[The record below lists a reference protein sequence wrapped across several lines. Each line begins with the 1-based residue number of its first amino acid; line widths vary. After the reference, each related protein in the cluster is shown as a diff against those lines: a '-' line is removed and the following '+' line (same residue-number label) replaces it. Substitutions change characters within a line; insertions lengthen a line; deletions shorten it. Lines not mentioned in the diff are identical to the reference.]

1 MNHQSLLWNSQ
12 SMLSM
17 MLLFFLLCS
26 ILHGGMCYNYPPVIS
41 YSSST
46 HSAKALE
53 AQFTVANQM
62 YGNGLYTGKVS
73 SVFFAT
79 TENDLFAAF
88 DNDDSTFYTEQAHNY
103 DNNFCSYTGSVNSVY
118 DGRNTIFGEW
128 IQLTLPSPI
137 QLNSFYIA
145 TRPGYINRIA
155 TAGVMLGSN
164 DGGSSF
170 SLIQSFTDSNI
181 VYAKTV
187 PLISSVSYSTFR
199 LVVTKTGRDA
209 YLSIATFQLNS
220 VESFTVAP
228 SKSPTVAPTFSPST
242 SSPSTMA
249 PTSSAPSTLIPTPVE
264 LPKWPVGWTL
274 HSICEWTY
282 GPEKNNVEISTASV
296 DTKEEVSSNDARLGY
311 NQFFMGVFVGTIVSL
326 SIYLYTRS
334 KKEIDLRSEYTRI
347 NDREIE

>member
-1 MNHQSLLWNSQ
+1 
-12 SMLSM
+12 M

-73 SVFFAT
+73 SLYGT
-79 TENDLFAAF
+79 TPENDLFAAF

-137 QLNSFYIA
+137 QLNSFYIV
-145 TRPGYINRIA
+145 TRPGGFINRMA

-170 SLIQSFTDSNI
+170 SLIQSFTDSSI
-181 VYAKTV
+181 VVAKTV

-199 LVVTKTGRDA
+199 LVVTKTGGNQ
-209 YLSIATFQLNS
+209 YLSIATFRLNS

-264 LPKWPVGWTL
+264 LPKWPDGWTL

-282 GPEKNNVEISTASV
+282 GPEKNNIEHDAVSV
-296 DTKEEVSSNDARLGY
+296 DTKAEVSSNDARLGY

-347 NDREIE
+347 NDRESKYDDDDDNDAM